1 MTAKKIYRVIQ
12 WATGN
17 VGSRALRTVIEHPAL
32 KLVGVYVT
40 SPAKA
45 GKDAGELC
53 DLDCKV
59 GVKATSSVEDI
70 MALEA
75 DCVLYMPAYTDID
88 QVCRLLASGKNIA
101 TARGEFLHPDAMKPE
116 DRVRVEEACREG
128 NTSIHCTG
136 SSPGFITEALP
147 IPLIAQQR
155 RLDCLTI
162 NEYANLA
169 SRNSPDM
176 IFNLMG
182 FGAAPGAFNQ
192 GMLDHVK
199 HDFSGSLIQL
209 AQAVNMPLDDV
220 TVEGEK
226 GIAKNDARI
235 AAGVVPAGTVA
246 ALRIT
251 VAGIRKGKPLFRFR
265 ANWYCTTD
273 IDKNWDLLD
282 SGWLVQV
289 EGDTPLDVRITY
301 PVSKED
307 YPKFTPGLT
316 FSSAEGRL
324 AELGD
329 FAESEVSFGEMRM
342 RSVHKV
348 SYGHNRDRSAA

>member
-1 MTAKKIYRVIQ
+1 MIQ

-32 KLVGVYVT
+32 ELVGVYVT
-40 SPAKA
+40 SPTKA

-53 DLDCKV
+53 GLDRKI
-59 GVKATSSVEDI
+59 GIRATQSIEDI
-70 MALEA
+70 LALDA
-75 DCVLYMPAYTDID
+75 DCVLYMPAYTDFD

-101 TARGEFLHPDAMKPE
+101 TARGEFLHPAAMKPE
-116 DRVRVEEACREG
+116 NRARVEEACREG
-128 NTSIHCTG
+128 NTSIHSTG
-136 SSPGFITEALP
+136 SSPGFSTEALP

-176 IFNLMG
+176 IFKLMG
-182 FGAAPGAFNQ
+182 FGAAPGEFNQ
-192 GMLDHVK
+192 GMLNHVK

-209 AQAVNMPLDDV
+209 AEAVNMPLDEI

-226 GIAKNDARI
+226 GIAKNDKQI
-235 AAGVVPAGTVA
+235 AAGLLRAGTVA

-251 VAGIRKGKPLFRFR
+251 VAGIHKGKALIRFR
-265 ANWYCTTD
+265 ASWYCSTD
-273 IDKNWDLLD
+273 IDKDWELLD
-282 SGWLVQV
+282 SGWLIRV

-316 FSSAEGRL
+316 AHRVVN
-324 AELGD
+324 AVPVVCD
-329 FAESEVSFGEMRM
+329 
-342 RSVHKV
+342 
-348 SYGHNRDRSAA
+348 AAPGIRTTMDLPHIIAKF